1 MNSKSRNRA
10 IAVGVGLLFGVGAFI
25 AMKHVKVDVS
35 IPAWKMTA
43 LGWFVSVV
51 FGLMWAVGIDTVL
64 NLKNTRSGS
73 EMG

>member
-1 MNSKSRNRA
+1 MNSKSRNHA
-10 IAVGVGLLFGVGAFI
+10 IAVGVGLLFGVAAFI

-51 FGLMWAVGIDTVL
+51 FGLMWAIGIDTVL
-64 NLKNTRSGS
+64 NLKSTRSGR
-73 EMG
+73 ETG

>member
-25 AMKHVKVDVS
+25 AMRHVKVDVS

-43 LGWFVSVV
+43 LGWFVSAR
-51 FGLMWAVGIDTVL
+51 FGSRGL
-64 NLKNTRSGS
+64 
-73 EMG
+73 E